1 MDIIFEIILEFTLN
15 ELIEASR
22 DKNNSKLK
30 RFILLFIITLFFL
43 IILSVLAVIV
53 YIGIYTI
60 KKNVVEGILTMVIG
74 LMLLVY
80 VFIKSRKAYITIN
93 EKKSSKK

>member
-1 MDIIFEIILEFTLN
+1 MDIIFEIILEFILN

-30 RFILLFIITLFFL
+30 RFVLLFIISLFFL

-60 KKNVVEGILTMVIG
+60 KKNVVEGILTMLIG

-80 VFIKSRKAYITIN
+80 IFIKFRKAYITIN
-93 EKKSSKK
+93 EKKSSK

>member
-1 MDIIFEIILEFTLN
+1 MDIIFEIILEFILD
-15 ELIEASR
+15 ELIEASK

-30 RFILLFIITLFFL
+30 RFILLFIISLFFL
-43 IILSVLAVIV
+43 AVVSVLAVII

-60 KKNVVEGILTMVIG
+60 KKSAVEGILTMLIA

-80 VFIKSRKAYITIN
+80 IFIKFRKAYITIN
-93 EKKSSKK
+93 EKKSSK

>member
-1 MDIIFEIILEFTLN
+1 MDRIFEIILEFILN

>member
-1 MDIIFEIILEFTLN
+1 MDIIFEIILEFILN

-22 DKNNSKLK
+22 NKNNSKLK

>member
-1 MDIIFEIILEFTLN
+1 MDRIFEIILEFILN

-93 EKKSSKK
+93 EKTSSKK